1 MEEEIKLLAK
11 WTAALWGVYKK
22 YFGLDMKQEHFDR
35 LVDELRRIYKDSGE
49 NQLIMDMSMAFAN
62 DLERRAAG

>member
-11 WTAALWGVYKK
+11 WTAALWEIYKK
-22 YFGLDMKQEHFDR
+22 YFRMEMKREHFYT
-35 LVDELRRIYKDSGE
+35 LVDELRAIWADSGE
-49 NQLIMDMSMAFAN
+49 NQLIMDMSIAFAN